1 MVQQQQLRNVSRH
14 LSPGDGRT
22 ALHEASPELAATTRA
37 PRGHVPP
44 RFHLVPQAFALIDVA
59 CIVTLSIM
67 CGVVYSAAKIGHVG
81 DVSRYFGFGVIVAV
95 LFSIW
100 AHGRGLYSKSHQ
112 RQVGFQI
119 QAVTLAWTMV
129 FLFLVMVGLALKIS
143 DGLPHGTVLLI
154 FLTGLGGMVILR
166 WSAERLLV
174 YLTRSGALARR
185 QVVVVTQSGRPIS
198 NSLAQAIEDTGG
210 NICETILL
218 PVMPSESALSESML
232 KLIDYVR
239 RRCVDEILLATSWS
253 DTTLI
258 EKITEHLRV
267 VPVPVKLAPDAI
279 VSALLERPLVEFGDT
294 KAVELRRAPLT
305 RPQLAAKRLFDLVLV
320 VLVLPL
326 LLPTLA
332 VIAALIFLDSPG
344 PVLFRQRRTGFNGRL
359 FQIYKFR
366 TMKTLEDGEFIQQAC
381 QDDMRVTRVG
391 RVLRTLSIDE
401 LPQLFNVLRGEMS
414 LVGPRPHALAH
425 DNEYGRFIALYAA
438 RHNVKPGITGWAQ
451 VNYLRGPT
459 PHIHMMITRVE
470 YDLWYINHWS
480 FWLDTKILIL
490 TVLRVCSLKNAY

>member
-1 MVQQQQLRNVSRH
+1 MA
-14 LSPGDGRT
+14 P
-22 ALHEASPELAATTRA
+22 LHEAPPELAATTRA
-37 PRGHVPP
+37 LRGYVPP
-44 RFHLVPQAFALIDVA
+44 RSHLVPQAFALIDVA
-59 CIVTLSIM
+59 CIVTLSII
-67 CGVVYSAAKIGHVG
+67 CGVVYSAAKSGHVG
-81 DVSRYFGFGVIVAV
+81 DVSHYFGFGIAVAV

-100 AHGRGLYSKSHQ
+100 AHKRGLYSRSLQ
-112 RQVGFQI
+112 QQVRFQI
-119 QAVTLAWTMV
+119 HAVTHAWTMV
-129 FLFLVMVGLALKIS
+129 FLFLVMAGLVLKIS
-143 DGLPHGTVLLI
+143 DAVPQGTVLLI
-154 FLTGLGGMVILR
+154 FLTGLGGMAILR
-166 WSAERLLV
+166 WGAEHVLV
-174 YLTRSGALARR
+174 YLTQSGALASR
-185 QVVVVTQSGRPIS
+185 QVVVVAQSGRPVS
-198 NSLAQAIEDTGG
+198 NSLARAIEDTGG

-218 PVMPSESALSESML
+218 PVMPSDAALSESMR
-232 KLIDYVR
+232 KLIDSVR
-239 RRCVDEILLATSWS
+239 RRCVDEILLATSWA

-267 VPVPVKLAPDAI
+267 VPVPVKLAPDPI

-294 KAVELRRAPLT
+294 KAVELRRPPLT
-305 RPQLAAKRLFDLVLV
+305 RPQLAAKQLFDLVLT

-326 LLPTLA
+326 LLPALA
-332 VIAALIFLDSPG
+332 VVAALIRLDSPG
-344 PVLFRQRRTGFNGRL
+344 PVLFRQHRTGFNGRL

-391 RVLRTLSIDE
+391 RVLRRFSIDE

-451 VNYLRGPT
+451 VNGWRGPT
-459 PHIHMMITRVE
+459 PQLHMMISRVE

-480 FWLDTKILIL
+480 FWLDIKILIL
-490 TVLRVCSLKNAY
+490 TVLRVCWLKNAY